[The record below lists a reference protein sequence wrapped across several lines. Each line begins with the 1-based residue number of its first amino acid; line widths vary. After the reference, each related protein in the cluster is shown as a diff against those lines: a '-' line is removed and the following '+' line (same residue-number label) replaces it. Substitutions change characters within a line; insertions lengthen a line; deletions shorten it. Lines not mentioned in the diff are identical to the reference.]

1 MIAIFLKLFQGL
13 FVFLE
18 QKHKTNM
25 KLKDNLQQNTQTYNK
40 NKNR

>member
-25 KLKDNLQQNTQTYNK
+25 KITQGQLTAKYTNLQQK
-40 NKNR
+40 